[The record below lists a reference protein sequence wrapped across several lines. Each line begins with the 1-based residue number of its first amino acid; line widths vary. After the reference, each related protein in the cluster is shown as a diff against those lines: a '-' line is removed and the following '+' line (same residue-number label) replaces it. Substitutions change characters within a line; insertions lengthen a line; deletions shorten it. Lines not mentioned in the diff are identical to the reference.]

1 MENYLNSNN
10 TTTKPL
16 NQNKMKKLLHFFG
29 LETREEIME
38 FKQRREQK
46 PFLMLI
52 RRINELEDRIKELEK
67 QTFKST

>member
-1 MENYLNSNN
+1 
-10 TTTKPL
+10 
-16 NQNKMKKLLHFFG
+16 MKKILHFFG

-38 FKQRREQK
+38 FKQRRAQK

-67 QTFKST
+67 QTFKSTADESQTDRTIQS